1 MSVRIAVG
9 ANLLP
14 VGRRPTGLEP
24 GGSRK
29 LHGETTELA
38 VAPVTEP
45 DDLPFATALHHG
57 AGAREGLDIPGLGE
71 AIPVIAEL
79 DEQARGQEVAGAWQ
93 RLEDQGIRVLVKPSV
108 QLSDG
113 LDTAAH
119 LREEDLRQGTHRVAA
134 AWIIAGAAE
143 GAGSWSWA

>member
-1 MSVRIAVG
+1 
-9 ANLLP
+9 
-14 VGRRPTGLEP
+14 LEL

-38 VAPVTEP
+38 VAPETEP
-45 DDLPFATALHHG
+45 DDLPLATALRHG

-113 LDTAAH
+113 LDTATH
-119 LREEDLRQGTHRVAA
+119 LGEEDLRQGTHRVAVGLDHRRGGRGDWLLELGDCKA
-134 AWIIAGAAE
+134 IR
-143 GAGSWSWA
+143 SVQR